1 LVDGILKCNLARIG
15 AGFEVMD
22 DVLTPVVVGSRF
34 GGPNNLLFHDSFGK
48 YVGLAFT
55 IPKSVLEALYENSRS
70 PCGSGGIGKSESYK
84 KFGVS

>member
-1 LVDGILKCNLARIG
+1 MTYLLLLSSDLDSAAPI
-15 AGFEVMD
+15 
-22 DVLTPVVVGSRF
+22 T
-34 GGPNNLLFHDSFGK
+34 LLFHDSFGK